1 MAVPGYPLHE
11 RVEATGYQAPRQWW
25 PGVLLAAFLMLI
37 GAVGAVI
44 VGGQLVQFMLAGLQV
59 FPFAV
64 LAFFAYLGLRQGW
77 ARVVAFLCLFALLL
91 GLAAV
96 SILSVLGVLLIRA
109 QALAGSP
116 DPAKLVAAITSPQ
129 LGVVT
134 IWMIVGLA
142 VAGLLLLPPVRRA
155 AAQVLPIDP
164 RSSVHAIALSIVVGS
179 TIMSFG
185 QLVAAGGVPPI
196 LEMVKAVPEATNKAK
211 GDTSD
216 LLVMIYGFAW
226 TFPGALV
233 AGGFPVVRTL
243 REVLRRLGLVR
254 PTTRQVLGAI
264 GLAVLLAAASMLLD
278 AGIGRLWDYMGWA
291 RTDNAAFEKLLGSA
305 VSLPGAVVIGI
316 TAGLGE
322 ETVVR
327 GVLQPRLG
335 ILLSNLFFASLHAF
349 QYGFDA
355 VLSVFIIGLILGIV
369 RSRSNTTT
377 SSIVH
382 GTYDFILISLSALKL
397 FQ

>member
-1 MAVPGYPLHE
+1 MAVPGYPMRE
-11 RVEATGYQAPRQWW
+11 EVEATGYQAPRQWW

-64 LAFFAYLGLRQGW
+64 LAFFAYLGIRQTW
-77 ARVVAFLCLFALLL
+77 ARVVAFLWLGVVLL
-91 GLAAV
+91 GIAAV
-96 SILSVLGVLLIRA
+96 SMLAMLAVLLVHA
-109 QALAGSP
+109 NALGSSP
-116 DPAKLVAAITSPQ
+116 DPAKLVAAMTAPQ
-129 LGVVT
+129 LGAVA
-134 IWMIVGLA
+134 IWMLVGLT

-164 RSSVHAIALSIVVGS
+164 RSSVHAIALSVVLGS

-185 QLVAAGGVPPI
+185 QLIAAGGVPPL
-196 LEMVKAVPEATNKAK
+196 LEMVKALPEATTSSSSKA
-211 GDTSD
+211 GD

-243 REVLRRLGLVR
+243 REAFRRLGLVR
-254 PTTRQVLGAI
+254 PTTWQVLAAL
-264 GLAVLLAAASMLLD
+264 GLAVLMVAGSMLLD

-291 RTDNAAFEKLLGSA
+291 RTDNAAFERLLGSA

-322 ETVVR
+322 EMVVR
-327 GVLQPRLG
+327 GALQPRLG

-349 QYGFDA
+349 QYGFDG
-355 VLSVFIIGLILGIV
+355 VLSVFVIGLILGIM
-369 RSRSNTTT
+369 RARTNTTT

-397 FQ
+397 F